1 MPTPRKTR
9 TKTPAAPP
17 ADVID
22 ANDWRSPVGAPT
34 STNVLALPGGEFIE
48 EDDPIPL
55 TAADRIAAMLQGIGG
70 DERAVVKL
78 YRIPAP
84 GKMQWCEDYT
94 PEVFERGAE
103 SLIRSKWGAGEYMI
117 RLYGTTA
124 GKSGSAGYG
133 VRAADT
139 ISIAADA
146 SSPNPIAAMPAGIAQ
161 AIEAMAANQR
171 QMLETLSA
179 RPGAADPM
187 AQMRDMLS
195 LMTMMRTAMGI
206 EGGGAASKPHGLA
219 ETLKELKMLR
229 ELAPELLGEK
239 GGDDEDK
246 DPLTTILKP
255 MLQII
260 SNQQAGAA
268 QQPAQLGHMPPVS
281 LPGSMGADDHMPPI
295 EPPPTVIHPNPTGA
309 QDMPLI
315 EDPQT
320 LVAELRKKLGAVIA
334 MAAADLDP
342 EGGADIIFEHL
353 PDDMLAMLDS
363 PAWFEALCQFEPG
376 AAPYRTWL
384 DEARAIVLDWMA
396 QEKAEAAANDA
407 AGGSATPGAATS

>member
-9 TKTPAAPP
+9 TKAPDAPP
-17 ADVID
+17 ADLIT
-22 ANDWRSPVGAPT
+22 AEDWRQPIGNVVTMPAPQD
-34 STNVLALPGGEFIE
+34 FE
-48 EDDPIPL
+48 EDEDPIPL

-117 RLYGTTA
+117 RLYGTTT
-124 GKSGSAGYG
+124 GKSGSVGYG

-195 LMTMMRTAMGI
+195 LMTMMRSAMGI
-206 EGGGAASKPHGLA
+206 EGSSTAKPHGLA

-239 GGDDEDK
+239 PADDAEK
-246 DPLTTILKP
+246 DPLTEILKP

-268 QQPAQLGHMPPVS
+268 QQSAQLGGMPAVS
-281 LPGSMGADDHMPPI
+281 LPASMEDHTPPI
-295 EPPPTVIHPNPTGA
+295 EQPPTVIHPNPTGA
-309 QDMPLI
+309 PDMPLI
-315 EDPQT
+315 EDPNEA
-320 LVAELRKKLGAVIA
+320 LAELRKKLAAVIA

-342 EGGADIIFEHL
+342 EGGADIIYEHL
-353 PDDMLAMLDS
+353 PDEMLDMLGS

-376 AAPYRTWL
+376 AAPYRVWL
-384 DEARAIVLDWMA
+384 DEARAIVLDMI
-396 QEKAEAAANDA
+396 AEAKAQPTAE
-407 AGGSATPGAATS
+407 GSATPGAAAA